1 MRSYVKPI
9 AVLALAL
16 AVAGTAF
23 AVALANSPGGVSQAQ
38 AELAPGED
46 AAAAAGAPQDADDI
60 PAGDAGQAG
69 DGAVMD
75 PAGDGAAA
83 NLVDD
88 SAADEADRAAL
99 LARWDELMLERR
111 RLAAEMRQV
120 EREMLAIAR
129 ELWPLEWERTRG
141 RILERL
147 EEYEERMGEYG
158 EEIAEWVPPALVDYI
173 AQRTGRTP
181 EEVRRLIESG
191 QWRELWN
198 AVRGREAES
207 GQLQ

>member
-1 MRSYVKPI
+1 
-9 AVLALAL
+9 
-16 AVAGTAF
+16 
-23 AVALANSPGGVSQAQ
+23 
-38 AELAPGED
+38 
-46 AAAAAGAPQDADDI
+46 
-60 PAGDAGQAG
+60 
-69 DGAVMD
+69 
-75 PAGDGAAA
+75 
-83 NLVDD
+83 
-88 SAADEADRAAL
+88 L

-191 QWRELWN
+191 QWREL
-198 AVRGREAES
+198 
-207 GQLQ
+207 